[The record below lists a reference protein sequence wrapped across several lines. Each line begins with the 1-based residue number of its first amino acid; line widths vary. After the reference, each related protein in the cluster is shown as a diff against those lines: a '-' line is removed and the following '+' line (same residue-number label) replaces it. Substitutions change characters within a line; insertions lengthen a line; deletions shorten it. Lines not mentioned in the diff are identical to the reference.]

1 MTTDFLA
8 PATSVRTQPRL
19 RLRSN
24 EVVDGGR
31 LRTAQRSGILGAGGL
46 DVSPSLEWTG
56 APLGT
61 LSYAVTVTDLDG
73 RCHWAVADISGGVT
87 SLVVDA
93 GNGLGERLPSVAR
106 QLRNHLGMERYVG
119 PAPAVLGLPGRFIF
133 AVHAV
138 NVGRLP
144 LSAHA
149 GPAELTAALECH
161 AVGRATLTAAYGWT
175 PPR

>member
-31 LRTAQRSGILGAGGL
+31 LRTAQRSGILGCGGL
-46 DVSPSLEWTG
+46 DVSPSLEWSG
-56 APLGT
+56 APPGT
-61 LSYAVTVTDLDG
+61 LSYAVTAHDIDG
-73 RCHWAVADISGGVT
+73 RCYWAVADISGGVT

-106 QLRNHLGMERYVG
+106 QLRNDLGIERYVG

-133 AVHAV
+133 TVHAV
-138 NVGRLP
+138 DVGRLP
-144 LSAHA
+144 LTAQA
-149 GPAELTAALECH
+149 GPCTLTAALDVH
-161 AVGRATLTAAYGWT
+161 SIGTATLTAAYGWT